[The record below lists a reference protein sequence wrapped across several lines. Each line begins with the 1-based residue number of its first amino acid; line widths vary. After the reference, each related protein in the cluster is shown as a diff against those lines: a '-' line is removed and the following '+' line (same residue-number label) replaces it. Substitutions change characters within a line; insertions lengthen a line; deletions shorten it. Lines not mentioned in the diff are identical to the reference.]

1 VTDEQDRYLKL
12 AKEILELKGQ
22 IREFQAEV
30 VTLKVFLINQIMP
43 DQLESTLRSLEAIQ
57 AEVLKSD
64 PLLSSQRQASDVIDA
79 LRHLKKRGSSEPDS

>member
-1 VTDEQDRYLKL
+1 MTDEQDRYLKL